1 MIPSVTGAQVRRGI
15 EEFLRT
21 TFPIT
26 NPYFAGALD
35 ETAGAPRRG
44 LPRSLYLAEA
54 PVHLF
59 PRRSTVLPRRRAGV
73 VSAIPPPGA
82 SVGAPGLEVR

>member
-1 MIPSVTGAQVRRGI
+1 MIPSVIGAQVRRGI

-35 ETAGAPRRG
+35 RMLARKGEVFRGPYLSLRLPFAASWKWRQFFPGRTARVVQAVPPSGARMGSP
-44 LPRSLYLAEA
+44 
-54 PVHLF
+54 
-59 PRRSTVLPRRRAGV
+59 
-73 VSAIPPPGA
+73 
-82 SVGAPGLEVR
+82 